1 MPLPLSTRAP
11 TRPVP
16 SHEHLLGT
24 TYMPG
29 IVLGMGMWQDV
40 AREGPA
46 LKEVSAAVCFLIR
59 KTQEN
64 KPHAAG
70 TRVKIMQSPTELRS
84 VEHTRVDSVSPPW
97 PETWVPIQVGLC
109 HCPAR
114 WPRAGHFTSELV
126 SSLEHGAAIAP
137 LRKL

>member
-11 TRPVP
+11 TGPVP

-59 KTQEN
+59 KMQEN

-70 TRVKIMQSPTELRS
+70 TRVKIM
-84 VEHTRVDSVSPPW
+84 
-97 PETWVPIQVGLC
+97 
-109 HCPAR
+109 
-114 WPRAGHFTSELV
+114 
-126 SSLEHGAAIAP
+126 
-137 LRKL
+137 